1 MIPEMIPL
9 LVDRDRAAALRNS
22 LDPTAPVNTID
33 HPRAVVLA
41 GGLHEARVMPS
52 LLRLVLA
59 LEHRSAM
66 PLAAAFGIVVLAVLA
81 TALRRR
87 QPAATTAAVVGFASM
102 GWWLLLI
109 ATWQATRGSVYSEV
123 GALTAGFMAGLA
135 GGAGIACRWQD
146 PARRLPVVLAAGA
159 ALSALIA
166 TGIAI
171 DLPLA
176 VVPVLLASA
185 GALTGA
191 AFPGLARI
199 SHQLPAAAGDA
210 PHSAVLSRLGVLDV
224 PSSTPPR
231 PSGRKPHC
239 AQHLTVLATKPGEIC
254 GLAALSGDD
263 TRRAAGVAFAADEI
277 GAAIGAVVVGIIAI
291 PWAGLTSTAL
301 GLGVLV
307 LAAIPAVLVTAR
319 HEEAR
324 H

>member
-1 MIPEMIPL
+1 
-9 LVDRDRAAALRNS
+9 
-22 LDPTAPVNTID
+22 
-33 HPRAVVLA
+33 
-41 GGLHEARVMPS
+41 MPS

-59 LEHRSAM
+59 LEHRSAK

-87 QPAATTAAVVGFASM
+87 PPAATTAAVVGFASM

-123 GALTAGFMAGLA
+123 GALTGGFMAGIA
-135 GGAGIACRWQD
+135 GGAGIACRWPD
-146 PARRLPVVLAAGA
+146 PARRLPVVLAMGA

-171 DLPLA
+171 EVPLA
-176 VVPVLLASA
+176 VVPMLLVSA
-185 GALTGA
+185 GVLTGA
-191 AFPGLARI
+191 AFPGLA
-199 SHQLPAAAGDA
+199 S
-210 PHSAVLSRLGVLDV
+210 
-224 PSSTPPR
+224 
-231 PSGRKPHC
+231 
-239 AQHLTVLATKPGEIC
+239 
-254 GLAALSGDD
+254 LSGDAN
-263 TRRAAGVAFAADEI
+263 RRGAGIAFAADEV

-301 GLGVLV
+301 GLGVLI
-307 LAAIPAVLVTAR
+307 LAAIPAVLMTAR